1 MMADDTQAGG
11 PRHVRA
17 GEGAPVWAMGSLFE
31 MKLTAVDTAGAL
43 GIAQVTQPTGI
54 ATPLH
59 RHHNEAEVFVV
70 LEGALLY
77 EADGAL
83 HELAA
88 GSTMYL
94 PRGVPHRFVVTET
107 ARMLVIA
114 CPGRLLDLYH
124 DVGTPAND
132 RVIPTDLD
140 PSEIDR
146 WNATASRYGLE
157 VLGPPLRPNRLT
169 HNGTRSVP
177 NR

>member
-1 MMADDTQAGG
+1 MTDDTEAAR
-11 PRHVRA
+11 PRHVRT
-17 GEGAPVWAMGSLFE
+17 GEGAPIWAMGSLFE
-31 MKLTAVDTAGAL
+31 MKLTAGDTAGAL
-43 GIAQVTQPTGI
+43 GVAQVTQPAGI

-59 RHHNEAEVFVV
+59 RHHNEAEVFFV

-83 HELAA
+83 HELAT

-124 DVGTPAND
+124 DVGTPAKD
-132 RVIPTDLD
+132 RVIPTELD
-140 PSEIDR
+140 PNEIDR
-146 WNATASRYGLE
+146 WNTTAPRYGLE
-157 VLGPPLRPNRLT
+157 VLGPPLRPTPSRTTAPNPSP
-169 HNGTRSVP
+169 TR
-177 NR
+177 